1 MVDLSKSITIDSVR
15 GIIKLLTNYYEDK
28 RINRYRSSYLYRG
41 LPNVDFRLETSL
53 QRNCHDKKGELEKS
67 LLRNFRKY
75 ALADN
80 AQGGNSVWSQ
90 LTIGQHH
97 GLPTRMLDWTYSPL
111 MALNFAVT
119 ESSYASFDDHDCVVW
134 AIDITE
140 MNALL
145 PEKYQEA
152 LNKENAFFFT
162 IDMLNKKAPTLKRY
176 DEDMTEIISD
186 GAELKPRARAMVLL
200 EPPSIDQRI
209 INQYSYFSVVPTIM
223 DNIEGFLEEK
233 TKNTKRYIIKKE
245 VRWEI
250 RDLLDTLNINERIVY
265 PGIDGV
271 AAWLKRHY
279 YVK

>member
-1 MVDLSKSITIDSVR
+1 MPGIKTNPIEINSVKD
-15 GIIKLLTNYYEDK
+15 IIELLTSCQLDTK
-28 RINRYRSSYLYRG
+28 INRYRSNYLYRG
-41 LPNVDFRLETSL
+41 LPDKKYKLVTSL
-53 QRNCHDKKGELEKS
+53 QRDCKQKKGELENS
-67 LLRNFRKY
+67 MLRNFEKY

-80 AQGGNSVWSQ
+80 ALGDKSVWAQ

-119 ESSYASFDDHDCVVW
+119 ESSYEEFDKHDCAIW

-140 MNALL
+140 MNRLL
-145 PEKYQEA
+145 PIKYQIA
-152 LNKENAFFFT
+152 LDQEKAFFYT
-162 IDMLNKKAPTLKRY
+162 IGMLNRIAPTLKTY
-176 DEDMTEIISD
+176 DNDMTEVAPES
-186 GAELKPRARAMVLL
+186 GKLRPSAMVLL

-209 INQYSYFSVVPTIM
+209 INQYSYFSVIPTVM
-223 DNIEGFLEEK
+223 DDIEGFLEEK
-233 TKNTKRYIIKKE
+233 TKNTKCYVISKD

-265 PGIDGV
+265 PGLDGV